1 MSLLSRLT
9 VTNPVLSRSLSTS
22 AVTFKQIKHKETDK
36 RIVVEGVLESKKQE
50 TKVGSWEGCGHG
62 KHECHPFCKSL
73 IVGEVKHTDVLIL
86 DQFIDSKGQMYSRE
100 DLKICP
106 VRLLRP

>member
-1 MSLLSRLT
+1 MSLLSRLSFP
-9 VTNPVLSRSLSTS
+9 NSLISRSLSTS

-36 RIVVEGVLESKKQE
+36 KIVVEGVLDSKASGQE
-50 TKVGSWEGCGHG
+50 TKIGSWEGCGHG
-62 KHECHPFCKSL
+62 KHECHPFCKSP

-106 VRLLRP
+106 VGF